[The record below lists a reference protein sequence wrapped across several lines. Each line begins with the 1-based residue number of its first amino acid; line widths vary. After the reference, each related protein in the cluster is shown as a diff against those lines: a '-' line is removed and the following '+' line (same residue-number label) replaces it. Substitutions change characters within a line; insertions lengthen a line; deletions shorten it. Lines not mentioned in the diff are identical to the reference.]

1 MLLYIPCT
9 SDNGIQINMS
19 IWNGPITT
27 WDIEA
32 LTIDENL
39 QPHGACNLFTSN
51 FGLEHMNKTGKH
63 DFLNWSIKTISGRF
77 HHGLLNG
84 IVGFITWQQQ
94 FVFAT
99 FKNGI
104 MHGPTIVYGIVPIL
118 NPTVSYNSIDNV
130 RI

>member
-1 MLLYIPCT
+1 MNQITHWL
-9 SDNGIQINMS
+9 DNSNVYGSGGNDS
-19 IWNGPITT
+19 I
-27 WDIEA
+27 EVR
-32 LTIDENL
+32 
-39 QPHGACNLFTSN
+39 
-51 FGLEHMNKTGKH
+51 
-63 DFLNWSIKTISGRF
+63 RF

-118 NPTVSYNSIDNV
+118 NPTVSYSSIDNV